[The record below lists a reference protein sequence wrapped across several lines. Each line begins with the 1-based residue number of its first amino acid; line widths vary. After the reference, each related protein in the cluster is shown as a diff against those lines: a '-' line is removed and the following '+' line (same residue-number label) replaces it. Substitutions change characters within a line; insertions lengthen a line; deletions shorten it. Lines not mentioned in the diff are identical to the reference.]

1 MKTFHIDEP
10 REIGKKRLKV
20 SPKDIMGVKKA
31 LSDGIVNN
39 NLQEFVNKPKIKKA
53 LQKLVDK
60 NLIPKGYTKN
70 IRKLQVFLTHNPA
83 IMTQLIRLLGEN
95 INENNKAQLMK
106 LYTKAMKMMPHSP
119 AQKKVRKQIDAL
131 RKKLKMNASV

>member
-60 NLIPKGYTKN
+60 NLIPIVYTKN
-70 IRKLQVFLTHNPA
+70 TRKLQTFLIQNPA
-83 IMTQLIRLLGEN
+83 IMTQLLKLLG
-95 INENNKAQLMK
+95 
-106 LYTKAMKMMPHSP
+106 
-119 AQKKVRKQIDAL
+119 D
-131 RKKLKMNASV
+131 